1 MRAWQPE
8 GRRDSKPEGEADA
21 IVAKRERRMRGQE
34 DVRVTEGKGRA
45 RGRLEIFGPCK
56 TVPVG
61 VRVRARVSLD
71 PPSPLAFS
79 RSLPFPEVL
88 HA

>member
-21 IVAKRERRMRGQE
+21 IVAKSERRMRGQE
-34 DVRVTEGKGRA
+34 DVRVTEGKGR
-45 RGRLEIFGPCK
+45 LEIRTK

-61 VRVRARVSLD
+61 VRVRVSLD